1 MSQLNK
7 YKWGFGIEHEVHLFH
22 TPLDKKGNNITEFLL
37 YNSYEVIN
45 RILNT
50 MNNSKDL
57 SYDDYE
63 LLKSIPFEKSG
74 RICNGTWVI
83 KPVPILMPEL
93 ITNSPFCSIKD
104 GRNFKN
110 MVEETIAYRKR
121 LIKILMTDHE
131 TQNLV
136 KKYGNITQ
144 YPYGMT
150 RYLKY
155 PLAIRKGKYILNKD
169 RVPEYNGSY
178 HLTMT
183 LPYTEKTTH
192 KEFINM
198 HINFCNQLQWLEP
211 LLLTE
216 YFSGD
221 ENAPGSLKNVRGS
234 FRVMI
239 IGWGNLAGT
248 DVRYLKKGIGRYTK
262 TKNYWRK
269 GLVFE
274 ESSKL
279 KPCYKPSPL
288 AKKEGAISSLSS
300 DFRTF
305 GPLPSN
311 PNERISGAPM
321 TKPNGVEFR
330 IFDHFNDENLKHLV
344 EVIGLVAENSRVTKT
359 VGYVYKNKYWIEALH
374 SIMKYGWKA
383 ELPKKYIQLL
393 RKKLGLKIKTNSIIA
408 QDVFHKICLELYN
421 KNKKGIWFKLFHSNL
436 EKNENYNSY
445 IEKLSFPEINKRSWR
460 LAFEMKLNNNKN
472 LLKRFNKLST
482 ILSNKMLNFKDFEHQ
497 VLKIMGSNWKYDV
510 VDIAYY
516 YKDMVLKNPTE
527 IIKNK
532 NGTIKNIHFFE
543 KIPLFKNFNEK
554 IVNHFESI
562 R

>member
-1 MSQLNK
+1 
-7 YKWGFGIEHEVHLFH
+7 
-22 TPLDKKGNNITEFLL
+22 
-37 YNSYEVIN
+37 
-45 RILNT
+45 
-50 MNNSKDL
+50 
-57 SYDDYE
+57 
-63 LLKSIPFEKSG
+63 
-74 RICNGTWVI
+74 
-83 KPVPILMPEL
+83 
-93 ITNSPFCSIKD
+93 
-104 GRNFKN
+104 
-110 MVEETIAYRKR
+110 
-121 LIKILMTDHE
+121 
-131 TQNLV
+131 
-136 KKYGNITQ
+136 
-144 YPYGMT
+144 
-150 RYLKY
+150 
-155 PLAIRKGKYILNKD
+155 
-169 RVPEYNGSY
+169 
-178 HLTMT
+178 
-183 LPYTEKTTH
+183 
-192 KEFINM
+192 
-198 HINFCNQLQWLEP
+198 
-211 LLLTE
+211 
-216 YFSGD
+216 
-221 ENAPGSLKNVRGS
+221 
-234 FRVMI
+234 
-239 IGWGNLAGT
+239 
-248 DVRYLKKGIGRYTK
+248 
-262 TKNYWRK
+262 
-269 GLVFE
+269 
-274 ESSKL
+274 
-279 KPCYKPSPL
+279 
-288 AKKEGAISSLSS
+288 
-300 DFRTF
+300 
-305 GPLPSN
+305 
-311 PNERISGAPM
+311 M